1 VIIRRSFLS
10 LVAGVVLGIAQAQ
23 QGPVQAV
30 RNAARPFSS
39 EADLQPVVDLAR
51 SASFVLIGE
60 ASHGTHEF
68 YATRAALSR
77 RLIEQLG
84 FNAVI
89 VEGDWPD
96 AYRVNRFVR
105 RAGTDRTAEQALS
118 SFDKFPEWMW
128 RNTDVRD
135 FATWLR
141 ERNRGAQVQ
150 AGFYGMDVYSLFR
163 SRDAVLAYLREVD
176 PVEAD
181 RAAQRYAGLNN
192 LGDDPQSYGLAV
204 ATGRVQSAQGAVVQQ
219 FEAIQRITA
228 PLRNSPD
235 KRIADAAFNAEQN
248 ARVVMN
254 SEEYF
259 RKMYD
264 PFVNGWNLR
273 DKHMADT
280 IDALADHLRR
290 RDGYARIA
298 VWAHNSHVGDARATD
313 SVARGEWNIGQL
325 TRERHPG
332 DTLLV
337 GFTTHTGT
345 VMATTNWGD
354 PGVVKQVQPSLS
366 GSIERLFHDTAI
378 PAFVL
383 PLRDQPVAAQL
394 QQPMLERAI
403 GVIYLPQTERQSH
416 YFNARVGQQFDALI
430 HFDTTSA
437 VQMIPI
443 AQGDDSPA
451 HEEEPEQPVT
461 SSTIRKG
468 RVGRGGR

>member
-1 VIIRRSFLS
+1 MIRRSFIS
-10 LVAGVVLGIAQAQ
+10 CVAGVVLGFVAQAQ

-39 EADLQPVVDLAR
+39 EADLQPVVDMAR
-51 SASFVLIGE
+51 NASFVLIGE

-68 YATRAALSR
+68 YATRAALTR
-77 RLIEQLG
+77 QLIDQLG
-84 FNAVI
+84 FNAVV

-96 AYRVNRFVR
+96 AYRVNQFVR
-105 RAGTDRTAEQALS
+105 RTGADRTAEQGLS
-118 SFDKFPEWMW
+118 SFNKFPEWMW
-128 RNTDVRD
+128 RNTVVRD
-135 FATWLR
+135 FAAWMR
-141 ERNRGAQVQ
+141 EQNRAAQVP

-163 SRDAVLAYLREVD
+163 SRDAVLAWLREVD
-176 PVEAD
+176 PAEAD
-181 RAAQRYAGLNN
+181 RAGQRYASLNN
-192 LGDDPQSYGLAV
+192 FGDDPQSYGSAV
-204 ATGRVQSAQGAVVQQ
+204 ATGRVQSARAGVVQQ

-228 PLRNSPD
+228 PLRSSPD
-235 KRIADAAFNAEQN
+235 QRVADAAFNAEQN

-259 RKMYD
+259 REMYN

-280 IDALADHLRR
+280 IDALADYLRR

-298 VWAHNSHVGDARATD
+298 VWAHNSHVGDARETD
-313 SVARGEWNIGQL
+313 SAARGEWNIGQL
-325 TRERHPG
+325 IRERHPG
-332 DTLLV
+332 DALLV

-366 GSIERLFHDTAI
+366 GSVERLFHDTGI
-378 PAFVL
+378 PSFVL

-416 YFNARVGQQFDALI
+416 YFNASIARQFDALI
-430 HFDTTSA
+430 HLDTTSA
-437 VQMIPI
+437 VQTIPLTQ
-443 AQGDDSPA
+443 ADESPVQ
-451 HEEEPEQPVT
+451 EEPDPQVM
-461 SSTIRKG
+461 SSTTREG
-468 RVGRGGR
+468 RVARGGR

>member
-1 VIIRRSFLS
+1 MIRRTFVALA
-10 LVAGVVLGIAQAQ
+10 AGVVLGLIAQAQ

-30 RNAARPFSS
+30 RTAARPFSS
-39 EADLQPVVDLAR
+39 EADLQPIVDMAR

-68 YATRAALSR
+68 YATRAALTR
-77 RLIEQLG
+77 QLIEQLG
-84 FNAVI
+84 FNGVLI
-89 VEGDWPD
+89 EGDWPD
-96 AYRVNRFVR
+96 AYRVNQFVR
-105 RAGTDRTAEQALS
+105 GSGSDRTAEQALS

-135 FATWLR
+135 FASWMR
-141 ERNRGAQVQ
+141 ERNRGAAVR

-163 SRDAVLAYLREVD
+163 SKEEVLAYLRN
-176 PVEAD
+176 VEPAEAE
-181 RAAQRYAGLNN
+181 RAAQRYAAFNN
-192 LGDDPQSYGLAV
+192 SGNDPQSYGLAV
-204 ATGRVQSAQGAVVQQ
+204 ATGRVQSARDAVREQ
-219 FEAIQRITA
+219 FEAVQRITRR
-228 PLRNSPD
+228 LYDSRD
-235 KRIADAAFNAEQN
+235 RRLADAAFNAEQN

-259 RKMYD
+259 REMYN
-264 PFVNGWNLR
+264 PSVNGWNLR
-273 DKHMADT
+273 DRHMADT
-280 IDALADHLRR
+280 LDALAEHLRR

-313 SVARGEWNIGQL
+313 SAARGEWNIGQL
-325 TRERHPG
+325 TRERHAG

-366 GSIERLFHDTAI
+366 GSIERLFHDTGI
-378 PAFVL
+378 PSFVL

-394 QQPMLERAI
+394 RQPMLERAI

-416 YFNARVGQQFDALI
+416 YFNASVGQQFDALI
-430 HFDTTSA
+430 HFDQTTA
-437 VQMIPI
+437 VQMIPL
-443 AQGDDSPA
+443 AQPDDSSL
-451 HEEEPEQPVT
+451 T
-461 SSTIRKG
+461 SSITRMVSAETG
-468 RVGRGGR
+468 AR